1 MHKKC
6 LVLVSQSWVELSWDT
21 IQSKQRGRYVII
33 LTFALMLTISN
44 RGNQM
49 PPSPIRKLVPY
60 AEAAKK
66 KGVKV
71 YHLNI
76 GQPDIETPPAIL
88 DAVRN
93 ADIKVLE
100 YSHSAGNESY
110 RRKLVQYYKS
120 VGINVSHDQILITTG
135 GSEAIMFGFFTC
147 LNPGDEVIIPEPF
160 YANYNGFACAAG
172 VNVVPIT
179 SSIETGFALP
189 PISDFEKV
197 ITDKTK
203 AIIICSP
210 NNPTGYLY
218 SREEMEA
225 LKEICIKYN
234 LYLFSDEAYREF
246 CYDGE
251 YVSAMHLNGL
261 EQHVVLMDTISKRY
275 SACGARLGAFVTK
288 NKAVY
293 DAAMKFAQARLSP
306 PGLAQIMG
314 EAAVDLPE
322 SYFDAPKAE
331 YLLRRNLLVSRLNA
345 MPGVFCPNPGGAFY
359 AIAKLPIDDSD
370 KFCQWLLEEFSYNNQ
385 TVMLAP
391 ATGFYGTAGLGK
403 NEVRLAYV
411 LNLDALN
418 AAMDCLERAL
428 EVYPG
433 KVKTEEKAAAMVK

>member
-1 MHKKC
+1 
-6 LVLVSQSWVELSWDT
+6 
-21 IQSKQRGRYVII
+21 
-33 LTFALMLTISN
+33 MLNISN
-44 RGNQM
+44 RGQNM
-49 PPSPIRKLVPY
+49 PASPIRKLVPY

-66 KGVKV
+66 KGIKV

-110 RRKLVQYYKS
+110 RRKLVQYYKK
-120 VGINVSHDQILITTG
+120 VGIDVTHEQIIITTG
-135 GSEAIMFGFFTC
+135 GSEAIMFGFFCC
-147 LNPGDEVIIPEPF
+147 LNAGDEVIIPEPF

-179 SSIETGFALP
+179 SAIETGFALP
-189 PISDFEKV
+189 PIEDFEKV
-197 ITDKTK
+197 ITAKTK
-203 AIIICSP
+203 VIIICSP

-218 SREEMEA
+218 SRAEMEA
-225 LKEICIKYN
+225 LKKICIKHD

-251 YVSAMHLNGL
+251 YVSAMHLSGL
-261 EQHVVLMDTISKRY
+261 DQHVVLMDTISKRY

-288 NKAVY
+288 NKDVY
-293 DAAMKFAQARLSP
+293 NAAMKFAQARLSP

-314 EAAVDLPE
+314 EAAVDLPD

-331 YLLRRNLLVSRLNA
+331 YLSRRNLMVSRLNK

-370 KFCQWLLEEFSYNNQ
+370 KFCQWLLENFSYKDQ

-418 AAMDCLERAL
+418 AAMDCLEKAL
-428 EVYPG
+428 EEYPG
-433 KVKTEEKAAAMVK
+433 RTIVKKLSTAEAK

>member
-1 MHKKC
+1 
-6 LVLVSQSWVELSWDT
+6 
-21 IQSKQRGRYVII
+21 
-33 LTFALMLTISN
+33 MLTISN
-44 RGNQM
+44 RGGQM
-49 PPSPIRKLVPY
+49 PASPIRKLVPY

-66 KGVKV
+66 KGIKV

-120 VGINVSHDQILITTG
+120 VGIDVTHEQIIITTG
-135 GSEAIMFGFFTC
+135 GSEAIMFGFFCC

-160 YANYNGFACAAG
+160 YANYNGFACTAG

-179 SSIETGFALP
+179 SHIETGFALP
-189 PISDFEKV
+189 PIEDFEKV
-197 ITDKTK
+197 ITPKTK

-218 SREEMEA
+218 SRNEMEA
-225 LKEICIKYN
+225 LKKICLKYD

-251 YVSAMHLNGL
+251 YVSAMHLSGL
-261 EQHVVLMDTISKRY
+261 EKHVVMMDTISKRY
-275 SACGARLGAFVTK
+275 SACGARLGALVTK
-288 NKAVY
+288 NKDVY
-293 DAAMKFAQARLSP
+293 NTAMKFAQARLSP

-314 EAAVDLPE
+314 EAAVDLPA

-331 YLLRRNLLVSRLNA
+331 YLARRDLLVSRLNK
-345 MPGVFCPNPGGAFY
+345 MPGVYCPNPGGAFY

-370 KFCQWLLEEFSYNNQ
+370 KFCQWLLESFSYKDQ

-391 ATGFYGTAGLGK
+391 ATGFYGTEGLGK

-418 AAMDCLERAL
+418 AAMDCLEKAL

-433 KVKTEEKAAAMVK
+433 RVVGKKLSAAEAK